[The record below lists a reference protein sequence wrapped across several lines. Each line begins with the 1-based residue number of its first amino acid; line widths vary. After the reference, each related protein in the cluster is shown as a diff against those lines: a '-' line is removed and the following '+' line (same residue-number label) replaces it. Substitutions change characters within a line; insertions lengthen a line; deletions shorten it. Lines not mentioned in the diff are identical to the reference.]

1 MPSISKSTRVINVI
15 SSGAFFDAMSSLIGS
30 FEEKHHITINLSSG
44 SSIGESETS
53 IPHRLSR
60 GEKFDVVILAEKKLE
75 ILVGDGMISANI
87 HAKLVFSHIGA
98 VVPHG
103 AEIPDLSTVESAIDA
118 MLRAKKIGYS
128 ASMSGTHLSTE
139 IFPKFAPDIYAKL
152 SGKLEKVIGDR
163 VAKRVADGAYDLG
176 FQEISEI
183 EPFTNGYNGVQLVI
197 PIPEE
202 WQQTN
207 IFSIG
212 VVKGSNKIQEA
223 KELISFLSSPE
234 SKSIINAEGLEQ
246 FTPENA
252 GVNRS

>member
-1 MPSISKSTRVINVI
+1 MDIKGETPNELNVI
-15 SSGAFFDAMSSLIGS
+15 SSGTFYEAMQELIEPFQKASG
-30 FEEKHHITINLSSG
+30 ILVNLSSG

-60 GEKFDVVILAEKKLE
+60 GEKFDVVILAEKELE
-75 ILVGDGMISANI
+75 VLVSEKFIDAAI

-103 AEIPDLSTVESAIDA
+103 AAIPDMSTVDAAIDA
-118 MLRAKKIGYS
+118 MLNANKIGYS

-139 IFPKFAPDIYAKL
+139 IFPKFAPDVYAKL
-152 SGKLEKVIGDR
+152 VVKLEKVIGDR

-183 EPFTNGYNGVQLVI
+183 EPFTKGDDGVQLVV
-197 PIPEE
+197 PIPNE

-212 VVKGSNKIQEA
+212 VVNGSEKASSAKQLIAYLASPEA
-223 KELISFLSSPE
+223 KG
-234 SKSIINAEGLEQ
+234 IINAEGLEQ
-246 FTPENA
+246 FTPENE
-252 GVNRS
+252 GVN

>member
-1 MPSISKSTRVINVI
+1 MDIKSEIKNNLNVI
-15 SSGAFFDAMSSLIGS
+15 SSGAFYEVMEELIEPFQKNSGV
-30 FEEKHHITINLSSG
+30 HINLSSG

-60 GEKFDVVILAEKKLE
+60 GEKFDVVILAEKELE
-75 ILVGDGMISANI
+75 VLVSENLIDANV

-103 AEIPDLSTVESAIDA
+103 TTIPDMSTVDAAIDA
-118 MLRAKKIGYS
+118 MLNATKIGYS

-139 IFPKFAPDIYAKL
+139 IFPKFAPDVYAKL
-152 SGKLEKVIGDR
+152 VAKMEKVIGDR

-183 EPFTNGYNGVQLVI
+183 EPFTKGDNGVQLVI
-197 PIPEE
+197 PIPKE

-207 IFSIG
+207 VFSIG
-212 VVKGSNKIQEA
+212 VVNGSDKIPQA
-223 KELISFLSSPE
+223 KELIAYLASPE
-234 SKSIINAEGLEQ
+234 AKGIINAEGLEQ
-246 FTPENA
+246 FTPKNA
-252 GVNRS
+252 GVN